1 MLTLTDRA
9 DQPAALSLRQR
20 RIGRVADQ
28 RIPEKPDLLTAVRVH
43 PRPLLTLEI

>member
-1 MLTLTDRA
+1 VKRRATNPQDPAVRADMLTLTDRA

-28 RIPEKPDLLTAVRVH
+28 RIPEKPDL
-43 PRPLLTLEI
+43 